1 MPRAP
6 VQTFRQL
13 IESCLMIAEIL
24 VLLLPWHLVDLVH
37 CKSLV
42 DVFNT
47 VVDPKKE
54 KFAQRLQ
61 LQIAFEEVDHLE
73 EFTNIGLFSKTSVQS
88 SNRNSCANIGRN
100 FKHFGKFTGLCAEPI
115 YLTGKQ
121 CLSKEKYC
129 TERGPVGTTMEPV
142 KPGGVLSSGVSYKL
156 QDGAQRNS
164 SAPPASGGSE
174 TPSLAGMDSANLAAV
189 AAIDAASPGAVAQ
202 RARGFQP
209 QAVFD
214 NRRPALRL
222 ALANPAERGRSH
234 DDGGKAEG
242 RGRLMRADNVS
253 AALVAVVWARLLCQD
268 CASVWSLPILSLLSI
283 AEGLLFSVVGC
294 WLECLQK
301 QNWTVVQD
309 EYHLYGVQENGMECC
324 IAEVERVIAKHE
336 IEEILA
342 KEKVREDEL
351 CCLQESFKYLHKL
364 DKKNNTIAWGSIADF
379 IIAVAKEMDP
389 EG

>member
-1 MPRAP
+1 MPLGKNVEVCHRAVGGEGGGFMGWADRSV
-6 VQTFRQL
+6 VQTCHGVLALMWSVQL
-13 IESCLMIAEIL
+13 STVVWSAWGGGGEGCVCVSGQVALCDGKASW
-24 VLLLPWHLVDLVH
+24 LLPCGHLL
-37 CKSLV
+37 
-42 DVFNT
+42 
-47 VVDPKKE
+47 
-54 KFAQRLQ
+54 
-61 LQIAFEEVDHLE
+61 
-73 EFTNIGLFSKTSVQS
+73 
-88 SNRNSCANIGRN
+88 
-100 FKHFGKFTGLCAEPI
+100 
-115 YLTGKQ
+115 
-121 CLSKEKYC
+121 
-129 TERGPVGTTMEPV
+129 VGT
-142 KPGGVLSSGVSYKL
+142 
-156 QDGAQRNS
+156 
-164 SAPPASGGSE
+164 
-174 TPSLAGMDSANLAAV
+174 
-189 AAIDAASPGAVAQ
+189 
-202 RARGFQP
+202 
-209 QAVFD
+209 
-214 NRRPALRL
+214 
-222 ALANPAERGRSH
+222 
-234 DDGGKAEG
+234 
-242 RGRLMRADNVS
+242 